1 MKTINKISF
10 GDNSTDLKN
19 EITHIL
25 PTEKSQRNKELE
37 EKKIELI
44 NQKITYKEKNN
55 KFIEIHHLIEDC
67 ELQIEK
73 KNKKSNDLKAQQ
85 KIILKKINQ
94 KFFIDFNKESG
105 QINEELYKA
114 FLIFINIQNELECQ
128 LKFLIEKKE
137 DLVMLLLNSSDYFK
151 ILNEN
156 DIINYNNKKMR
167 ILTLINKLRNFINE
181 PFELII
187 NYIENTF
194 NDLDLRNKINKDERN
209 LLDLNIEKSKLF
221 VELTILKNQITKN
234 EIIYKKLS
242 DYIQQISSIIQEY
255 KRIFTA
261 KNTLEE
267 KNIIKRKVQK
277 LYENLKQ
284 NEFYKE
290 NLSKNYH
297 KKKNNSTPKTQIPVK
312 PIPSLTLPNYKIEE
326 PKFSK
331 NLHNEKQTISV
342 KNRIKKKKNNT
353 IFYSKNTNNN
363 GVISTDIS
371 ENEKAKKTHQTI
383 AKLKSR
389 SNISSKQK
397 ERRGA
402 FYTSIDFH
410 KMKKNNNNNNK
421 NNNNFQKKKN
431 NIRSKNNKIDNSNN
445 ITAKYNTIENE
456 LITEKNF
463 EYNIINNDT
472 DIHKVIEENNKNY
485 RTINKFNKFP
495 MDKNRVHTNYDDDL
509 QRINNNC
516 WASCN

>member
-1 MKTINKISF
+1 
-10 GDNSTDLKN
+10 
-19 EITHIL
+19 
-25 PTEKSQRNKELE
+25 
-37 EKKIELI
+37 
-44 NQKITYKEKNN
+44 
-55 KFIEIHHLIEDC
+55 
-67 ELQIEK
+67 
-73 KNKKSNDLKAQQ
+73 
-85 KIILKKINQ
+85 
-94 KFFIDFNKESG
+94 
-105 QINEELYKA
+105 
-114 FLIFINIQNELECQ
+114 
-128 LKFLIEKKE
+128 
-137 DLVMLLLNSSDYFK
+137 MLLLNSSDYFK

-156 DIINYNNKKMR
+156 DIINYNNKKMS

-342 KNRIKKKKNNT
+342 KNRIKKKKIIQYFIVKIQT
-353 IFYSKNTNNN
+353 TMVLFQLIF
-363 GVISTDIS
+363 
-371 ENEKAKKTHQTI
+371 Q
-383 AKLKSR
+383 
-389 SNISSKQK
+389 
-397 ERRGA
+397 
-402 FYTSIDFH
+402 
-410 KMKKNNNNNNK
+410 KMKK
-421 NNNNFQKKKN
+421 QKKLIKQSQNLNHEVIFQVNRKN
-431 NIRSKNNKIDNSNN
+431 EEVLFIQV
-445 ITAKYNTIENE
+445 
-456 LITEKNF
+456 LIFIK
-463 EYNIINNDT
+463 
-472 DIHKVIEENNKNY
+472 
-485 RTINKFNKFP
+485 
-495 MDKNRVHTNYDDDL
+495 
-509 QRINNNC
+509 
-516 WASCN
+516 